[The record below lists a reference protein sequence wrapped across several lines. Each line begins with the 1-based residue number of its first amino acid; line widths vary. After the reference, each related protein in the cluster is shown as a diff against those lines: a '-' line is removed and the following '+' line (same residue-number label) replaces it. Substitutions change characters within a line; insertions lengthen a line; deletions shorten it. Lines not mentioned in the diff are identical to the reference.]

1 MKLAYAALAAASL
14 AALSQPAVAQEA
26 QAPSAQQMA
35 PVSDAELENFV
46 IAASMIGQIQ
56 RSEEIAGAEKEKAAM
71 QVLSQAQ
78 MTPQRFNNISTAL
91 QTNEQLQARVTQ
103 TVTRLRQEQQAE
115 G

>member
-14 AALSQPAVAQEA
+14 ATLSQPAVAQQA

-78 MTPQRFNNISTAL
+78 MTPQRFNTIGAAL
-91 QTNEQLQARVTQ
+91 QTSETLQARVDQ
-103 TVTRLRQEQQAE
+103 TLARLKKEQAE

>member
-78 MTPQRFNNISTAL
+78 MTPQRFNMTTLVSVVHRKWCAPPPKTLVLSPTATL
-91 QTNEQLQARVTQ
+91 AY
-103 TVTRLRQEQQAE
+103 
-115 G
+115 